1 MYYKTEPTPA
11 FSEKPDFKVPSNW
24 TPPIRDAPLELYIS
38 EIEDILLNINESSKS
53 YPNFN
58 KDERKAL
65 HSLIYDD
72 QIIIKTTDKGS
83 AVVVWCKDDY
93 LLEASNHLKDTIVY
107 QKCKGDPLKKV
118 NNEVKSVLRDMFN
131 RKKINNKVW
140 VYLIMKKPELGRF
153 YLLPKIHKRAL
164 NVPGRPVISNNGTAT
179 ENKSAFLD
187 FHLKNIVS
195 TTPHILEDTRDFL
208 QRLNQIGDIPENAL
222 LVSFDVVGLYPHKP
236 HDQGVKIM
244 WRFLDKREDQSVS
257 SESLCKLPNIV
268 LKHNYFELG
277 KGFYQQILGTAIGTK
292 FALHYAN
299 IFMAGLE
306 NETFEKSH
314 VQPDLWLRYLDI
326 FCIWT
331 EGLENSKEFFGFFNN
346 FHRSIKFTM
355 EYSQKQINFIDV
367 LISKNENES
376 SLVTSLF
383 TKSTD
388 SYQYLHATSCH
399 RSIYKKSIPYGQAI
413 RMKRICSNEVDI
425 QRN

>member
-65 HSLIYDD
+65 HSLTYDD

-83 AVVVWCKDDY
+83 AVVIWCKDDY

-153 YLLPKIHKRAL
+153 YLLPKTHKRAL

-257 SESLCKLPNIV
+257 SESQYRMAKP
-268 LKHNYFELG
+268 FE
-277 KGFYQQILGTAIGTK
+277 
-292 FALHYAN
+292 
-299 IFMAGLE
+299 
-306 NETFEKSH
+306 
-314 VQPDLWLRYLDI
+314 
-326 FCIWT
+326 
-331 EGLENSKEFFGFFNN
+331 
-346 FHRSIKFTM
+346 
-355 EYSQKQINFIDV
+355 
-367 LISKNENES
+367 
-376 SLVTSLF
+376 
-383 TKSTD
+383 
-388 SYQYLHATSCH
+388 
-399 RSIYKKSIPYGQAI
+399 
-413 RMKRICSNEVDI
+413 
-425 QRN
+425 